1 MGTAIMMVATTAGG
15 NENALASID
24 SPMTGNLIGVEWS
37 GYADFDTDN
46 DCRDDQYCVK
56 REALAPVPDPLERR
70 SKAGAQLLRRPRQL
84 VHDQSWCLTGEEGD
98 AGLASRHPALVG
110 HAIGKV
116 DRYAKIPDIPIGM
129 GERLY
134 IHSRAAAGVVATV
147 FCLLHFDFDL
157 DKVQVRRR

>member
-46 DCRDDQYCVK
+46 DF
-56 REALAPVPDPLERR
+56 LAF
-70 SKAGAQLLRRPRQL
+70 QLSFGSASTVQNDSRQVISMCSL
-84 VHDQSWCLTGEEGD
+84 GWDTIST
-98 AGLASRHPALVG
+98 AVG